1 MFKKIIITITLCTL
15 VAFPA
20 AAQVLE
26 PTELNAQSQAFFNE
40 TGLSSTVTIP
50 ELVSDIIRV
59 VLGLLGIIFL
69 ALIIYAGFMWM
80 TARGNEEQIEKAK
93 RIIRGSIVGILIT
106 VSAYAITGFVVD
118 AIDETINTTSSP
130 SATP

>member
-1 MFKKIIITITLCTL
+1 MFKKIIFTIILCTL
-15 VAFPA
+15 VALPA

-26 PTELNAQSQAFFNE
+26 PTELNEQSQVFFNE

-69 ALIIYAGFMWM
+69 SLIIYAGFMWM
-80 TARGNEEQIEKAK
+80 TAAGNDDHIAKAK
-93 RIIRGSIVGILIT
+93 KIMTAAIIGLAIVLA
-106 VSAYAITGFVVD
+106 AYAITYFV
-118 AIDETINTTSSP
+118 IDQILE
-130 SATP
+130 ATKGGQGLD